1 MRGNYARWLQKR
13 RYQKRLIKQTME
25 TLMHPLSLHV
35 MQYQCLRQTGNLT

>member
-1 MRGNYARWLQKR
+1 MRGNFARWLQKR

-35 MQYQCLRQTGNLT
+35 MQYRRLRRRGI